1 MTRLLEWTG
10 THTAGSYTLLDP
22 TSPMWMRDDT
32 IFAPTYVLC
41 HLRVLSAFVTWSE
54 ASGKLEDIVSKRSL
68 KSME

>member
-1 MTRLLEWTG
+1 
-10 THTAGSYTLLDP
+10 
-22 TSPMWMRDDT
+22 MWMRDDT